1 MVSPCP
7 GCRRAIA
14 DGEVGEGGGVEDYR
28 RGLRRGFGHERGE
41 AAAQVTALD
50 AHPGRGREGQRAGEP
65 AAAAVLVFGPDE
77 GFEPCGGVGSCGV
90 EGVEVDAGA
99 PDDLRRLEVAWQ
111 AACGNAALCA
121 SPQAVRVP
129 SRHRA

>member
-7 GCRRAIA
+7 LARANGTWSSAATNKVPGERDDAVSLEADPACAAAGDRGGCRRAIA

-28 RGLRRGFGHERGE
+28 RGLRRDFGHERGE

-65 AAAAVLVFGPDE
+65 AAAVLVFGPDE
-77 GFEPCGGVGSCGV
+77 GF
-90 EGVEVDAGA
+90 
-99 PDDLRRLEVAWQ
+99 
-111 AACGNAALCA
+111 
-121 SPQAVRVP
+121 
-129 SRHRA
+129 